1 MLRRGWV
8 YNMNKYVKEFL
19 KRGLMFSGL
28 GPLVA
33 GIVYLILELS
43 KVEIKLSGVD
53 IFLAIITTY
62 IIAFVQAGSS
72 VFEDIESWSSIKSI
86 FFHMT
91 SIYVVY
97 LGGYLINRWIPF
109 DYIVIIIFTGIY
121 IVTFIAIWLL
131 IYFIVRKT
139 SNKLNQQLNQING
152 GTENE

>member
-1 MLRRGWV
+1 
-8 YNMNKYVKEFL
+8 MNRYVKEFL

-28 GPLVA
+28 GPVVC

-43 KVEIKLSGVD
+43 KVEIKLSGFD

-72 VFEDIESWSSIKSI
+72 VFEQIESWSSIKSV

-97 LGGYLINRWIPF
+97 LVGYLINRWIPF
-109 DYIVIIIFTGIY
+109 DYIVIIIFSAVY
-121 IVTFIAIWLL
+121 VLTFLFIWLL
-131 IYFIVRKT
+131 VYFIAKKT
-139 SNKLNQQLNQING
+139 SDKLNQKLIRFNG
-152 GTENE
+152 GSQDE